1 MNKLFSVTFVLILFF
16 QFTHA
21 AIPLVQIGQNASPKI
36 DGTLN
41 DAGWQNCAQIFPFI
55 ENMGNGLAKVQTRV
69 KLFYDDRALYVAFIC
84 NEPFVDK
91 LVANHTQRDQDVWR
105 DDGVEIHILSPNG
118 KNSFHILFNSLGV
131 TDDSKDGDYGWDPKL
146 QIATFKQPEKQRW
159 GVETAIPWS
168 ELGFAPQPGDSLA
181 MNFTRMRQQEFERSA
196 WNATYGTFRNPAR
209 YGQIIFAKNPVILK
223 ALKITDPVPGVNHA
237 RVQLQLPGNEPAQLF
252 SDGVPPITISAAMK
266 EPVDVRFLVGM
277 NGREAVL
284 TTKRN
289 NRLLWRVVFPG
300 DLGEEPFFS
309 YLQRT
314 IKSVK
319 NMADFSTQQKDL
331 IKSLLTD
338 AEAAKNKM
346 QQAMERSLETDVP
359 LSAETF
365 HTLNRAV
372 RAAADAINQKTWIV
386 WTKNNWDNVGRHE
399 MPHSLDDVGKLKFD
413 ALMNEYQSGN
423 IIISNLTNKPLR
435 LRTSPTDFSWMRKNG
450 EPLLFY
456 GVTPTLFVADWQ
468 DTKTGLTVADPL
480 IPLAPA
486 GRLDIPAGESRQIW
500 ITIPPLD
507 VPPGNY
513 TCQLHIRT
521 IGSYEAK
528 AQAVAKTVDINLHV
542 RQLRISTSPDFAV
555 YNWDYAD
562 EESYVKDLFD
572 HKVTYYLISTSIP
585 MPEFDEQ
592 GNPLGPIDY
601 SVYDRK
607 LRIKHRYARKAG
619 GKILFAYGL
628 VESFN
633 TAVKAKYGF
642 AFRSAA
648 WDRAFRYSY
657 SHWLNHLKA
666 LGFTYDDFIVQVWDE
681 ALQEEID
688 KAIKGCRLMREIDP
702 QVKLVMD
709 GSQSMKDIERLDPY
723 IDVWIPHMEVLEKR
737 KDASELL
744 HFYQTTKEPAYGYT
758 CSINMKSLPVYD
770 YYRLKPWYA
779 AAFKLDGVFY
789 WAYNSWRGDPWNDF
803 DGPREA
809 SGVFYADCGAVYNGI
824 HAPITSRRWEAS
836 REGIED
842 WQIIRRV
849 QGLAKAAGKS
859 GEIEA
864 VLARDIQKVISHPD
878 SLTFAD
884 GLREQFIKLALP
896 LAEQDPL
903 LILQPQGEE
912 QAGKLTVT
920 FRTNRKAAAKL
931 LYRLVG
937 TNEWIGKEL
946 PMSEKQQTT
955 VVLPPA
961 AHAEWMI
968 LAWDELGR
976 VAFSTENQE

>member
-1 MNKLFSVTFVLILFF
+1 MKKLLTLAFLLISFF

-21 AIPLVQIGQNASPKI
+21 AVPLVQIGQDPSPKI
-36 DGTLN
+36 DGELN
-41 DAGWQNCAQIFPFI
+41 DAGWKNCAQIFPFI
-55 ENMGNGLAKVQTRV
+55 ENTGKGAAKVQTRV
-69 KLFYDDRALYVAFIC
+69 RLFYNDKALYVAFIC
-84 NEPFVDK
+84 DEPMVDK
-91 LVANHTQRDQDVWR
+91 LVAEHPKRDRDVWR

-118 KNSFHILFNSLGV
+118 KSSFHILFNSLGV
-131 TDDSKDGDYGWDPKL
+131 TDDCKDGDYGWDPEL
-146 QIATFKQPEKQRW
+146 QIATFKQPEKQQW

-168 ELGFAPQPGDSLA
+168 ELGLAPQPGDSLA
-181 MNFTRMRQQEFERSA
+181 VNFTRMRQQEFERSA

-209 YGQIIFAKNPVILK
+209 YGQIVFAKKPVILK
-223 ALKITDPVPGVNHA
+223 ELKIIDPVPGVNHV
-237 RVQLQLPGNEPAQLF
+237 RVQLQLPGNEPALLF
-252 SDGVPPITISAAMK
+252 SEGVPPVAVPATMK
-266 EPVDVRFLVGM
+266 QPVDVRYLFGM
-277 NGREAVL
+277 NGRKVVLAV
-284 TTKRN
+284 KRGK
-289 NRLLWRVVFPG
+289 RPLWRVVFPG
-300 DLGEEPFFS
+300 DPGEEPYFS
-309 YLQRT
+309 YLLRT

-319 NMADFSTQQKDL
+319 DMAALSPQQKDL
-331 IKSLLTD
+331 NKSLLTG
-338 AEAAKNKM
+338 AEAVKNKM
-346 QQAMERSLETDVP
+346 QQAMEHSLETDVP

-365 HTLNRAV
+365 HSLNKEV
-372 RAAADAINQKTWIV
+372 HEAADAMDQKTWIV
-386 WTKNNWDNVGRHE
+386 WTKNNWDNVGRCE
-399 MPHSLDDVGKLKFD
+399 MPHSLDDVKKLRFD

-513 TCQLHIRT
+513 TCQLHLRT
-521 IGSYEAK
+521 IGDRESK
-528 AQAVAKTVDINLHV
+528 AHAVAKTVDIDVHV
-542 RQLRISTSPDFAV
+542 RPLRISTSPDFAV
-555 YNWDYAD
+555 YNWDYAN
-562 EESYVKDLFD
+562 EESYVRDLFD
-572 HKVTYYLISTSIP
+572 HKVTYYLISTSFP
-585 MPEFDEQ
+585 LPKFDNQ
-592 GNPLGPIDY
+592 GNPKGTIDF
-601 SVYDRK
+601 SAYDRK

-642 AFRSAA
+642 AFRSPA

-657 SHWLNHLKA
+657 ARWLDHLKA

-681 ALQEEID
+681 ALREEID
-688 KAIKGCRLMREIDP
+688 FAIGGCRLMREIDP
-702 QVKLVMD
+702 HVKLVMD

-723 IDVWIPHMEVLEKR
+723 IDVWIPHMGVLEKR
-737 KDASELL
+737 KDAPELL

-809 SGVFYADCGAVYNGI
+809 SGTFYADCGAVYPGI
-824 HAPITSRRWEAS
+824 HTPITSRRWEAS

-849 QGLAKAAGKS
+849 QALAKAAGKS
-859 GEIEA
+859 GEIEP
-864 VLARDIQKVISHPD
+864 VLARDIQKVLSHPD

-884 GLREQFIKLALP
+884 GLRERFIKLALP

-903 LILQPQGEE
+903 HILQPRGKE

-920 FRTNRKAAAKL
+920 FQTNRKAAAKL

-937 TNEWIGKEL
+937 ANEWISKEL
-946 PMSEKQQTT
+946 PMSENQQAT

-968 LAWDELGR
+968 LAWDKLGR
-976 VAFSTENQE
+976 VAFSAENPE